1 MNTSRKDL
9 QKNKMKRLVILGFGG
24 YGRTVYD
31 VAEQLGY
38 SITVLD
44 DSDKEHPL
52 DSFSHYI
59 SDDIEFIPAFGNN
72 EFRLGWL
79 ERIEKAGGKPA
90 NLVHPSA
97 YISPRAH
104 VSEGCVVLPGAIINT
119 GTRIGKGCIINLG
132 ATVDHD
138 VIIEDGV
145 HLCIRCIIKGEN
157 RISRCEKIEA
167 GEIIERA
174 TRK

>member
-1 MNTSRKDL
+1 ML
-9 QKNKMKRLVILGFGG
+9 KNKMKRIVILGSGG

-44 DSDKEHPL
+44 DCDREHPL
-52 DSFSHYI
+52 DSFSLYI
-59 SDDIEFIPAFGNN
+59 KNDVEFIPAFGNN

-90 NLVHPSA
+90 TLVHPSA
-97 YISPRAH
+97 YVSPRAH
-104 VSEGCVVLPGAIINT
+104 VSEGCVILPGAIINT

-132 ATVDHD
+132 ATLDHD

-145 HLCIRCIIKGEN
+145 HLCVRCIIKGEN

>member
-1 MNTSRKDL
+1 MSRKL
-9 QKNKMKRLVILGFGG
+9 IILGSGG

-31 VAEQLGY
+31 IAEQLGY

-59 SDDIEFIPAFGNN
+59 SDDTEFIPAFGNN
-72 EFRLGWL
+72 EFRLGWIK
-79 ERIEKAGGKPA
+79 RIEEAGGKPA
-90 NLVHPSA
+90 TLIHPSA
-97 YISPRAH
+97 YISPRAF
-104 VSEGCVVLPGAIINT
+104 VSEGCVVLPGAIINS
-119 GTRIGKGCIINLG
+119 GTRIGIGCIINLG

-145 HLCIRCIIKGEN
+145 HLCVRCIIKGEN
-157 RISRCEKIEA
+157 RILRCEKIEA

>member
-1 MNTSRKDL
+1 
-9 QKNKMKRLVILGFGG
+9 MKRLVILGSGG

-44 DSDKEHPL
+44 DSDNVHPL

-59 SDDIEFIPAFGNN
+59 SDDTQFIPAFGNN
-72 EFRLGWL
+72 EFRLEWL

-90 NLVHPSA
+90 TLVHPSA
-97 YISPRAH
+97 YVSPRAH
-104 VSEGCVVLPGAIINT
+104 ISEGCVILPGAIINT
-119 GTRIGKGCIINLG
+119 GTRMGKGCIINLG
-132 ATVDHD
+132 AIVDHD

-145 HLCIRCIIKGEN
+145 HLCVRCIIKGEN

>member
-1 MNTSRKDL
+1 
-9 QKNKMKRLVILGFGG
+9 MKRLVILGSGG

-44 DSDKEHPL
+44 DSDREHPL

-59 SDDIEFIPAFGNN
+59 SDDTEFIPAFGNN

-79 ERIEKAGGKPA
+79 ERIEKAGGNPA
-90 NLVHPSA
+90 TLVHPSSYVSPKA
-97 YISPRAH
+97 Y

-132 ATVDHD
+132 ATVDRD

-145 HLCIRCIIKGEN
+145 HLCIRCIIKGDN

>member
-1 MNTSRKDL
+1 M
-9 QKNKMKRLVILGFGG
+9 QKNKMKKLMILGSGG

-31 VAEQLGY
+31 VAEQLVY
-38 SITVLD
+38 SVTVLD
-44 DSDKEHPL
+44 DSDREHPL
-52 DSFSHYI
+52 DSFSCYI
-59 SDDIEFIPAFGNN
+59 SDDTEFIPAFGNN
-72 EFRLGWL
+72 EFRLEWL
-79 ERIEKAGGKPA
+79 KRIEKAGGKPA
-90 NLVHPSA
+90 TLVHPSA
-97 YISPRAH
+97 YVSSRAH
-104 VSEGCVVLPGAIINT
+104 VSEGCVILPGAIINA

-138 VIIEDGV
+138 VLVEDGV

-157 RISRCEKIEA
+157 RILRCEKIEA

>member
-1 MNTSRKDL
+1 MTTSRKDL
-9 QKNKMKRLVILGFGG
+9 QKNKMKRLVILGSGG

-52 DSFSHYI
+52 DSFSLYI
-59 SDDIEFIPAFGNN
+59 DNGTQFIPAFGNN
-72 EFRLGWL
+72 EFRLQWL
-79 ERIEKAGGKPA
+79 KRIDEARG
-90 NLVHPSA
+90 NLATLIHPSA
-97 YISPRAH
+97 YVSPKVH
-104 VSEGCVVLPGAIINT
+104 ISEGCVILPGAIINT

-145 HLCIRCIIKGEN
+145 HLCVRCIVKGEN

>member
-1 MNTSRKDL
+1 
-9 QKNKMKRLVILGFGG
+9 MKRLVILGSGG

-31 VAEQLGY
+31 VAVQLGY

-44 DSDKEHPL
+44 DSDREHPL
-52 DSFSHYI
+52 DSFSLYI
-59 SDDIEFIPAFGNN
+59 KKDVEFIPAFGNN

-90 NLVHPSA
+90 ILIHPSA
-97 YISPRAH
+97 YVSPKAY

>member
-1 MNTSRKDL
+1 M
-9 QKNKMKRLVILGFGG
+9 QKNKMKRLVILGSGG

-44 DSDKEHPL
+44 DFHKGHPL

-59 SDDIEFIPAFGNN
+59 SDDTQFIPAFGNN

-90 NLVHPSA
+90 TLIHPLA
-97 YISPRAH
+97 YISPRAY
-104 VSEGCVVLPGAIINT
+104 VSEGCVILPGAVINT

-145 HLCIRCIIKGEN
+145 HLCVRCIIKGEN

>member
-1 MNTSRKDL
+1 
-9 QKNKMKRLVILGFGG
+9 MKRLVILGSGG

-31 VAEQLGY
+31 VAEQLGH

-44 DSDKEHPL
+44 DSNRKHPL
-52 DSFSHYI
+52 DSFSLYI
-59 SDDIEFIPAFGNN
+59 KNDVEFIPAFGNN
-72 EFRLGWL
+72 EFRLEWL

-90 NLVHPSA
+90 TLIHPSA

-104 VSEGCVVLPGAIINT
+104 ISEGCVILPGAVINT

-157 RISRCEKIEA
+157 RISCCEKIEA

>member
-1 MNTSRKDL
+1 M

-72 EFRLGWL
+72 EFRLSWL

-90 NLVHPSA
+90 TLIHPSA
-97 YISPRAH
+97 YVSPRAY

-145 HLCIRCIIKGEN
+145 HLCIRCIIKGDN

>member
-1 MNTSRKDL
+1 MTTSRKDL
-9 QKNKMKRLVILGFGG
+9 QKNKMKRLVILGSGG

-44 DSDKEHPL
+44 DSDREHPL

-59 SDDIEFIPAFGNN
+59 SDDTQFIPAFGNN
-72 EFRLGWL
+72 ELRLEWL
-79 ERIEKAGGKPA
+79 ERIEKAGGNLA
-90 NLVHPSA
+90 TLVHPLA
-97 YISPRAH
+97 YVSPKAY
-104 VSEGCVVLPGAIINT
+104 VSEGCAVLPGAIINT
-119 GTRIGKGCIINLG
+119 ETRIGKGCIINLG
-132 ATVDHD
+132 ATVDQD
-138 VIIEDGV
+138 VLVEDGV
-145 HLCIRCIIKGEN
+145 HLCIRCIVKGEN
-157 RISRCEKIEA
+157 RISCCEKIEA

>member
-1 MNTSRKDL
+1 MTTSRKDL
-9 QKNKMKRLVILGFGG
+9 LKNKMKRLVILGSGG

-31 VAEQLGY
+31 VAEQIGY

-44 DSDKEHPL
+44 DSDKAHPL
-52 DSFSHYI
+52 DSFCHYI
-59 SDDIEFIPAFGNN
+59 SDDTEFIPAFGNN
-72 EFRLGWL
+72 EFRLEWL
-79 ERIEKAGGKPA
+79 ERIEEAGGKPA
-90 NLVHPSA
+90 TLIHPSA
-97 YISPRAH
+97 YVSPRAH

-119 GTRIGKGCIINLG
+119 GTRIGKGCIINID

>member
-1 MNTSRKDL
+1 MTTLKKDL
-9 QKNKMKRLVILGFGG
+9 QKNKMKRVVILGSGG

-31 VAEQLGY
+31 VAKQLGY
-38 SITVLD
+38 SIIVLD

-52 DSFSHYI
+52 DSFSHYL
-59 SDDIEFIPAFGNN
+59 SDDTEFIPAFGNN
-72 EFRLGWL
+72 ELRLGWL
-79 ERIEKAGGKPA
+79 ERLEKAGGKPA
-90 NLVHPSA
+90 TLIHPSA
-97 YISPRAH
+97 YVSPKAH
-104 VSEGCVVLPGAIINT
+104 VSEGSVILPGAIINT

-145 HLCIRCIIKGEN
+145 HLCVRCIIKGEN

>member
-1 MNTSRKDL
+1 MLRKL
-9 QKNKMKRLVILGFGG
+9 IILGSGG

-44 DSDKEHPL
+44 DSDNEHPL
-52 DSFSHYI
+52 DSFSLYI
-59 SDDIEFIPAFGNN
+59 KNDVEFIPAFGNN
-72 EFRLGWL
+72 EFRLSWL

-90 NLVHPSA
+90 TLVHPSA

-104 VSEGCVVLPGAIINT
+104 VSEGCVVLPGAILNT

-145 HLCIRCIIKGEN
+145 HLCIRCIIKGDN
-157 RISRCEKIEA
+157 RISCCEKIEA

>member
-1 MNTSRKDL
+1 MTTSRKDL
-9 QKNKMKRLVILGFGG
+9 LKNKMKRLVILGSGG

-31 VAEQLGY
+31 VAEQIGY

-44 DSDKEHPL
+44 DSDKVHPL

-59 SDDIEFIPAFGNN
+59 SDDTQFIPAFGDN

-90 NLVHPSA
+90 TLVHPSA
-97 YISPRAH
+97 YISPKAY
-104 VSEGCVVLPGAIINT
+104 VSEGCVILPGAIINT
-119 GTRIGKGCIINLG
+119 GTSIGKGCIINLG
-132 ATVDHD
+132 VTVDHD

>member
-1 MNTSRKDL
+1 M

-72 EFRLGWL
+72 EFRLSWL

-90 NLVHPSA
+90 TLIHPSA
-97 YISPRAH
+97 YVSPRAY
-104 VSEGCVVLPGAIINT
+104 VSEGCVILPGAIINT

-145 HLCIRCIIKGEN
+145 HLCVRCIIKGEN
-157 RISRCEKIEA
+157 RISRCEKKEA

>member
-1 MNTSRKDL
+1 
-9 QKNKMKRLVILGFGG
+9 MKRLVILGSGG

-31 VAEQLGY
+31 IAEQLGY

-72 EFRLGWL
+72 EFRLEWL

-90 NLVHPSA
+90 TLIHPSA
-97 YISPRAH
+97 YVSPNAH
-104 VSEGCVVLPGAIINT
+104 VFDGCIILPGAIINT

-138 VIIEDGV
+138 VLVEDGV

-157 RISRCEKIEA
+157 RISRYEKIEA

>member
-1 MNTSRKDL
+1 MSRKL
-9 QKNKMKRLVILGFGG
+9 IILGSGG

-44 DSDKEHPL
+44 DSD
-52 DSFSHYI
+52 YI
-59 SDDIEFIPAFGNN
+59 SDDTQFIPAFGNN
-72 EFRLGWL
+72 EFRLEWL

-90 NLVHPSA
+90 TLVHPSA

-157 RISRCEKIEA
+157 RISRCEKIEE

>member
-1 MNTSRKDL
+1 MNL
-9 QKNKMKRLVILGFGG
+9 C
-24 YGRTVYD
+24 
-31 VAEQLGY
+31 
-38 SITVLD
+38 
-44 DSDKEHPL
+44 
-52 DSFSHYI
+52 
-59 SDDIEFIPAFGNN
+59 
-72 EFRLGWL
+72 LGWL

-90 NLVHPSA
+90 TLVHPSSYVSPKA
-97 YISPRAH
+97 Y

-145 HLCIRCIIKGEN
+145 HLCIRCIIKGDN

>member
-1 MNTSRKDL
+1 
-9 QKNKMKRLVILGFGG
+9 MKRLVILGSGG

-52 DSFSHYI
+52 GSFSHYI
-59 SDDIEFIPAFGNN
+59 SDDTEFIPAFGNN
-72 EFRLGWL
+72 EFRLEWL

-90 NLVHPSA
+90 TLVHQSA

-104 VSEGCVVLPGAIINT
+104 VSEGCVILPGAIINT

-138 VIIEDGV
+138 VIVEDGV
-145 HLCIRCIIKGEN
+145 HLCVRCIIKGEN

-167 GEIIERA
+167 GEIIE
-174 TRK
+174 